1 MRRPTSA
8 VLLAAAIAGCA
19 AGAAAS
25 GLNLGGKTL
34 QTWSETYSVGVGGF
48 VRPGAWGPLSA
59 PRGTRIDGAP
69 LGPGAVVRVTDG
81 DGLTLERPAIFPF
94 DGGHA
99 LFQAGRAESK
109 VVVAF
114 ESAGAPVWTLRP
126 GEDFTVL
133 AADDRLWAA
142 VDLPPALRRVNE
154 AGEPDPAAAVGPLD
168 QPGKPVRVAAFGAA
182 ADLPAVPHGLD
193 TVRVLLLAA
202 ADLPGDSGFLREWVA
217 GGGHLVL
224 SLGADGDLPDWVP
237 LTPGGPATLTAR
249 GPLERLA
256 SAGSGRGGAVL
267 NRLVPVPIRTLDE
280 EEVAAANGRVLAS
293 GDGGALVAEV
303 PVGFGRVTV
312 SAASLHAAPLNAW
325 AGLPAFLRELV
336 RPGPVGAAA
345 KEGAGG
351 ELAGQ
356 VFAALEAASDP
367 DAAGGTTLSPGVVG
381 LWVLALLVAVGPLD
395 YLLVHR
401 VLKAPALTWLTLPFW
416 LLGAAGLAW
425 AAAGEADPTPRRLEI
440 VDFDAAAGRVRGAA
454 WASVPAPASGRVGVR
469 FAPDAAAFPTA
480 RNVRLG
486 YAAEPADTF
495 GGLFRGGGAGFAPG
509 GYRIDGPTAAGV
521 PLPERAAKRFRLD
534 WDATAPDAFAAALTG
549 DAGELGGSLS
559 HALPGTLTDFLIVY
573 GGRVYRPDPARAG
586 GDALPPGTTW
596 RADGPGVTRR
606 DLRGFLTQ
614 VREVRRRSRD
624 TDAGAFGTAD
634 GPDAANVETRLVRE
648 KYDARSRD
656 LGVILPVLSFFE
668 RAGGTGYTGLSN
680 AELEPLDLSAVT
692 ASGRAVLLGRLE
704 APLTELSVDFG
715 DAAVPGGPV
724 VTYVRAV
731 LPVTAARPEEPA
743 AAPPPADR
751 GPIRL
756 DPDREPAPRPRREP
770 LDLDFGD
777 RGR

>member
-1 MRRPTSA
+1 M
-8 VLLAAAIAGCA
+8 
-19 AGAAAS
+19 
-25 GLNLGGKTL
+25 GGKRL
-34 QTWSETYSVGVGGF
+34 DGEPPPVGVGGF
-48 VRPGAWGPLSA
+48 VRPGAWAPVGPA
-59 PRGTRIDGAP
+59 DRGPTIGNVP
-69 LGPGAVVRVTDG
+69 PGGPGTVAVTDG
-81 DGLTLERPAIFPF
+81 DGLTLARPVTFA
-94 DGGHA
+94 DGGAA
-99 LFQAGRAESK
+99 LAQAGRAESGF
-109 VVVAF
+109 VVGF
-114 ESAGAPVWTLRP
+114 DHAPGFRWTAEP

-154 AGEPDPAAAVGPLD
+154 SGEPDPAAAVGPLD
-168 QPGKPVRVAAFGAA
+168 QPGKPVRVAAFESAV
-182 ADLPAVPHGLD
+182 DLPAVPHGLD

-202 ADLPGDSGFLREWVA
+202 ADLPGDAAFLREWVA

-237 LTPGGPATLTAR
+237 LSAGPPATLTAR

-280 EEVAAANGRVLAS
+280 EEVAAANGRVLAT

-312 SAASLHAAPLNAW
+312 SAASLHAAPLNVW

-345 KEGAGG
+345 QTTAGG

-356 VFAALEAASDP
+356 VFAALEADP
-367 DAAGGTTLSPGVVG
+367 DAGAAGGATLSPGVVG

-401 VLKAPALTWLTLPFW
+401 VFKAPALTWLTLPFW

-469 FAPDAAAFPTA
+469 FAPDAAAFPAA

-509 GYRIDGPTAAGV
+509 GYRIDGPAAAGV

-534 WDATAPDAFAAALTG
+534 WDATAPDAFDAALTG
-549 DAGELGGSLS
+549 DAGELGGGLS

-573 GGRVYRPDPARAG
+573 GGRVYRPDPAGGG
-586 GDALPPGTTW
+586 GDALPPGAPW

-614 VREVRRRSRD
+614 VREVRRRTRD
-624 TDAGAFGTAD
+624 AGAGAFGGGRRAD
-634 GPDAANVETRLVRE
+634 GTGHGDPPRPREVRRPEPGPRGDPAGAVVFRAGRRGRVHGAVERGTGAAGPVR
-648 KYDARSRD
+648 RHR
-656 LGVILPVLSFFE
+656 E
-668 RAGGTGYTGLSN
+668 RAG
-680 AELEPLDLSAVT
+680 
-692 ASGRAVLLGRLE
+692 R
-704 APLTELSVDFG
+704 
-715 DAAVPGGPV
+715 
-724 VTYVRAV
+724 
-731 LPVTAARPEEPA
+731 AARPAGSA
-743 AAPPPADR
+743 AD
-751 GPIRL
+751 
-756 DPDREPAPRPRREP
+756 
-770 LDLDFGD
+770 
-777 RGR
+777 